1 MNPSYNPAEVF
12 LQEAEE
18 LLAQVEEI
26 ALEIGSGP
34 DSTEK
39 LNRLFR
45 VFHTIKG
52 SGSMFGFTAV
62 AEFTH
67 HVETALDEVREG
79 RLGVS
84 PELVALILAAR
95 DHIVSLLAAAQKGWA
110 FDASTGGLIVTEL
123 QALRPAGVPAEPSA
137 GASAPIEDPANKSTA
152 ACTYHVYFRPNPDLL
167 TAGTDPQALL
177 DELRGLGECTVCA
190 DTSAVPVLGKIQP
203 DGCYLAWNIVLT
215 TDRGLAA
222 VRDLFIFVEDGA
234 ELRIEEAAVARPATS
249 AAGAPEPVPPP
260 ALSAG
265 PATVVPPA
273 PVVES
278 PMRPVAATPT
288 EPAAPGK
295 AAPRSVSK
303 SAPVRVASERL
314 DLLVN
319 LVGELVMAQSRIAQV
334 AAQAGVA
341 PLSTPVEDLE
351 RIVAAMRDAVLGI
364 RMMPIG
370 ATFNRYKRLVHDL
383 SAELGKEIDLRME
396 GAETE
401 LDKTVLDQ
409 LGDPLVHLIRN
420 CIDHGVEPP
429 EERERQGKPRRAIVR
444 LSATHAGSH
453 VVVAIHDDGRG
464 LNLAAIR
471 AKAIERKLITAE
483 APLSEKET
491 INLIFLP
498 GFSTAK
504 QVTSVSGRG
513 VGMDVVRRMIEA
525 LRGTIQITTRA
536 GQGTSVALSL
546 PLTLAIIEGQLAE
559 IGTDQFIV
567 PMAAVAENIELEPG
581 QRTRRNGRNVVTVR
595 GELIPYIRLRELFE
609 IRTPA
614 PDTEM
619 AVIVSYEDQRVGL
632 VVDRVLGSHQTVIQ
646 PLGPF
651 YRQIE
656 VASGATIMGD
666 GRVALILDLAGLV
679 RAVSQDRPEIPARC
693 AAPVPETA

>member
-1 MNPSYNPAEVF
+1 MNSSYNPAEVF

-26 ALEIGSGP
+26 ALEIGPGL
-34 DSTEK
+34 DSTENV
-39 LNRLFR
+39 NRLFR

-52 SGSMFGFTAV
+52 SGSMFGFAAV

-95 DHIVSLLAAAQKGWA
+95 DHIVSLLAAAHKGWA
-110 FDASTGGLIVTEL
+110 FDPSTGGLIVSEL
-123 QALRPAGVPAEPSA
+123 QALRPAVTPAEAAA
-137 GASAPIEDPANKSTA
+137 GASAPIKEPAGGSTTA
-152 ACTYHVYFRPNPDLL
+152 STYHLYFRPNPDLL
-167 TAGTDPQALL
+167 TGGTDPQALL

-190 DTSAVPVLGKIQP
+190 DASAVPVLDKIQP

-234 ELRIEEAAVARPATS
+234 ELRIEEAAAVAAVPPVVPSIPAVVPAVVPRPAY
-249 AAGAPEPVPPP
+249 VPDTPIR
-260 ALSAG
+260 AM
-265 PATVVPPA
+265 A
-273 PVVES
+273 PVERE
-278 PMRPVAATPT
+278 PTAPAKPVSTAA
-288 EPAAPGK
+288 A
-295 AAPRSVSK
+295 K

-334 AAQAGVA
+334 AAQSGVA

-351 RIVAAMRDAVLGI
+351 RIVASMRDAVLGI

-429 EERERQGKPRRAIVR
+429 DDRERQGKPRRAVVR

-471 AKAIERKLITAE
+471 AKAIEKKLITAD
-483 APLSEKET
+483 AILSEKET

-513 VGMDVVRRMIEA
+513 VGMDVVRRMIDA
-525 LRGTIQITTRA
+525 LRGTIQITTRS

-559 IGTDQFIV
+559 IGADQFIV
-567 PMAAVAENIELEPG
+567 PMSAVAENIELEPG
-581 QRTRRNGRNVVTVR
+581 QRTRNNGRNVVTVR

-614 PDTEM
+614 PETEM

-679 RAVSQDRPEIPARC
+679 RAASQDRAEQSLPC
-693 AAPVPETA
+693 AAAVAGTV